1 VVELKE
7 EAGVSSDLGKE
18 SRQETNYLGLGMGV
32 GMLFGAA
39 LGIVYG
45 GIVLDNMAFMSIGV
59 GGGLAIGLSI
69 GAGLEA
75 RKKEKEK

>member
-1 VVELKE
+1 MPW
-7 EAGVSSDLGKE
+7 ASA
-18 SRQETNYLGLGMGV
+18 LGMIFGV
-32 GMLFGAA
+32 A
-39 LGIVYG
+39 LGIVY

-75 RKKEKEK
+75 RKKEKEQYGVLEERGE